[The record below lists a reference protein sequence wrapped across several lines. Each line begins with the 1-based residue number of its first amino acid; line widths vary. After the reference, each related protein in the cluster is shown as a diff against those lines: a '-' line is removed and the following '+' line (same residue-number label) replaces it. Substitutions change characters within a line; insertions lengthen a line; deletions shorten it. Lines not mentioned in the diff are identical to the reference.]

1 MGERVYISRTLQRA
15 YAANGQAPA
24 IADQVIYDAGAP
36 DARPL
41 VGRVLERGLSDEYAD
56 RHYLIVEATDGRSH
70 YVEIGAGEAIEP
82 QPTGAIVSITPR
94 PGGIR
99 EADRTIAAVAAANDG
114 RYTIDAH
121 LKHDPNASQTFAES
135 HERRLEAMR
144 RLTRNVV
151 REPDGSWIIA
161 PDHLD
166 RAAAHEAARTKDR
179 PVIVDSLS
187 PLPLEK
193 LVDAD
198 AATWL
203 DRELLTSSPEPLRD
217 AGFGHDVR
225 EAQDRRRQ
233 WLVAQGLTEEVDGQ
247 WRPRSSE
254 ERRGGKECVST
265 GRSRRAA

>member
-1 MGERVYISRTLQRA
+1 MRIS
-15 YAANGQAPA
+15 
-24 IADQVIYDAGAP
+24 DWS
-36 DARPL
+36 
-41 VGRVLERGLSDEYAD
+41 SDVCSSD
-56 RHYLIVEATDGRSH
+56 L
-70 YVEIGAGEAIEP
+70 
-82 QPTGAIVSITPR
+82 
-94 PGGIR
+94 
-99 EADRTIAAVAAANDG
+99 
-114 RYTIDAH
+114 
-121 LKHDPNASQTFAES
+121 QTFAES

-203 DRELLTSSPEPLRD
+203 DRELLTSSPEPLP
-217 AGFGHDVR
+217 AEGVGNDVP
-225 EAQDRRRQ
+225 EAQDLR
-233 WLVAQGLTEEVDGQ
+233 
-247 WRPRSSE
+247 RPRARE
-254 ERRGGKECVST
+254 RGGEGKSVDVIV
-265 GRSRRAA
+265 